1 MRGTS
6 WRFLYLELLNDFC
19 GSAITYYR
27 MQYSYIIDVTSVT
40 ERTFRLAIVEGTDY
54 ASVSMGNLISGPLF
68 VSIGYFGVFGLASSC
83 NVIALLYLVF
93 FIKESV
99 HKTKSEA
106 DKSNNEGKHDEEKT
120 SSRSFC
126 KIIKTSVLYV
136 LEGVK
141 TVIKKRD
148 GYRRLFVFLGIF
160 IYTMTIFVYSGTEGS
175 TRIYYS
181 QNKYK
186 LTANE
191 VTSLMFVAKIGCWIS
206 LWVLLPFMKKVLK
219 LSDSTTAL
227 VAIISTS
234 TGFILPVCTG
244 TTQWFKVGSFVGN
257 WFSLSLIFCSL
268 SPSLMLIIR

>member
-1 MRGTS
+1 MSIFGQLLQSLSYGLNYWFMRDTS

-19 GSAITYYR
+19 GSAITYYM
-27 MQYSYIIDVTSVT
+27 MQYSYIIDVTSVA

-54 ASVSMGNLISGPLF
+54 ASVSIGNLISGPLF

-93 FIKESV
+93 FLKESV
-99 HKTKSEA
+99 HRIKSER
-106 DKSNNEGKHDEEKT
+106 DKNINEGKHEEEKMP
-120 SSRSFC
+120 SRSFC
-126 KIIKTSVLYV
+126 QIVKTSVLYV

-181 QNKYK
+181 QLKYN
-186 LTANE
+186 LSAEE
-191 VTSLMFVAKIGCWIS
+191 VTSLMFAAKIECWIG
-206 LWVLLPFMKKVLK
+206 LWLIIPFIKKVLK
-219 LSDSTTAL
+219 LSDNMIAV
-227 VAIISTS
+227 VAAVATS
-234 TGFILPVCTG
+234 TGMWYTLN
-244 TTQWFKVGSFVGN
+244 FK
-257 WFSLSLIFCSL
+257 FS
-268 SPSLMLIIR
+268 